1 MKKEYPSKRCNPTL
15 DSIYNYLQLKQLPL
29 FLPYSEPLYCKNNSC
44 RKKYI
49 LKKSEG
55 GYNAKIINEMLMK
68 HIRCIMELDNT
79 KIII

>member
-44 RKKYI
+44 RKIYI
-49 LKKSEG
+49 SKKKKKKVKEDIMQ
-55 GYNAKIINEMLMK
+55 KLLMK
-68 HIRCIMELDNT
+68 C
-79 KIII
+79 

>member
-15 DSIYNYLQLKQLPL
+15 DSIYNYLQPKQLPL

-49 LKKSEG
+49 LKKVKEDIMQ
-55 GYNAKIINEMLMK
+55 KLLMK
-68 HIRCIMELDNT
+68 C
-79 KIII
+79 